1 MTSNEIEPE
10 QITVTVNGTEYEREV
25 QPRRLLT
32 DFIRE
37 DIGLT
42 GTHVGCEHGSCGMC
56 TILMDGESI
65 RSCLTFAVQ
74 ADGAEIETVEN
85 LGTVDNMHPIQE
97 AFHENH
103 GLQCG
108 FCTPGM
114 VLTTKEL
121 LEENPDPDRA
131 EIKEA
136 LGANLCRCTGYS
148 PIIESVEAAVDMVKH
163 DGTIESETEDIPT
176 SGDD

>member
-1 MTSNEIEPE
+1 MTSDEIEPE
-10 QITVTVNGTEYEREV
+10 SIAVTINGTEYEREV
-25 QPRRLLT
+25 EPRRLLS
-32 DFIRE
+32 DFIRDE
-37 DIGLT
+37 IGLT
-42 GTHVGCEHGSCGMC
+42 GTHVGCEHGTCGMC
-56 TILMDGESI
+56 TILMDGQSV

-85 LGTVDNMHPIQE
+85 LGTVDDLHPIQE

-114 VLTTKEL
+114 VLATKEL
-121 LEENPDPDRA
+121 LEENPDPDRS

-148 PIIESVEAAVDMVKH
+148 PIIESVEAAADMV
-163 DGTIESETEDIPT
+163 DRDEPVGAEAEDVPT